1 MMHMVAK
8 MSNQRKSQILVV
20 EDDAKVRR
28 LLKTGFEEEGFEVVE
43 AATADEMR
51 ARLAE
56 RDVDVISLDL
66 GLPGEDGL
74 SVTRSLRATS
84 DVPLVIITGK
94 NDTLD
99 TVLGLELGA
108 DDYIPKPFHM
118 REVVARVRAVLR
130 RREAAQRRAGA
141 RETSGEEIIAFD
153 GWVVDLTRREVRR
166 RDGEVRD
173 LTGGEFDLLRMFVT
187 HPNRVL
193 TRDQIMDALKGRAW
207 SPYDR
212 AIDMQVRRLRQK
224 IEADPA
230 HPRHIKTVRGA
241 GYMFS
246 AAVEAHRAG
255 PRMA

>member
-1 MMHMVAK
+1 MPDHENFRV
-8 MSNQRKSQILVV
+8 LVV
-20 EDDAKVRR
+20 EDDAKMRR
-28 LLKTGFEEEGFEVVE
+28 LLKIGFEREGFDVVE
-43 AATADEMR
+43 ASTAEEMR
-51 ARLAE
+51 TRIAE

-74 SVTRSLRATS
+74 TVTRALRTVS

-94 NDTLD
+94 TDTLD

-130 RREAAQRRAGA
+130 RRAAALTRAA
-141 RETSGEEIIAFD
+141 APASPNDEMIAFD
-153 GWVVDLTRREVRR
+153 GWVVDFTRREVRR
-166 RDGEVRD
+166 RDGERRD
-173 LTGGEFDLLRMFVT
+173 LTGGEFELLRMFVT

-241 GYMFS
+241 GYLFS
-246 AAVEAHRAG
+246 SAVEPYRAG
-255 PRMA
+255 PPAG